1 MPGQGL
7 LLVMTDIP
15 ADIEQEF
22 NRWYDKEHVP
32 DLQAFPGVLSA
43 RRYRIVEGQPKYMA
57 MYDLENPGVVETP
70 EYQKVASSSSSA
82 KFPKSFMNIMRGV
95 YQLLLALPS
104 PEPTD
109 VSAARVLLL
118 RGLSVEPQHAQELD
132 KWYNVEHLPNLSR
145 VPGMIRAR
153 RYKLSAEAS
162 NLRGNPPLYMA
173 AYEMENREVLESE
186 TFQQAVETPWTD
198 RVRPYFRDPE
208 FRNVYERILP
218 A

>member
-1 MPGQGL
+1 
-7 LLVMTDIP
+7 
-15 ADIEQEF
+15 
-22 NRWYDKEHVP
+22 
-32 DLQAFPGVLSA
+32 
-43 RRYRIVEGQPKYMA
+43 
-57 MYDLENPGVVETP
+57 
-70 EYQKVASSSSSA
+70 
-82 KFPKSFMNIMRGV
+82 
-95 YQLLLALPS
+95 
-104 PEPTD
+104 
-109 VSAARVLLL
+109 
-118 RGLSVEPQHAQELD
+118 
-132 KWYNVEHLPNLSR
+132 
-145 VPGMIRAR
+145 MIRAR